1 MSRLK
6 KFNIILL
13 IINAVLLSVFG
24 IIYLRIS
31 SLSRDYSSAN
41 AINNVVTKGEFSN
54 IKHNPILQ
62 SVYFTPVKARY
73 VMLKAVKMVNEGETM
88 GFAEIGI
95 R

>member
-31 SLSRDYSSAN
+31 SLSRDYSSDKAKEMWDN
-41 AINNVVTKGEFSN
+41 DKYKYSQISLYVVS
-54 IKHNPILQ
+54 LQ
-62 SVYFTPVKARY
+62 W
-73 VMLKAVKMVNEGETM
+73 
-88 GFAEIGI
+88 I
-95 R
+95 